1 MTVYDLINILAEN
14 SATILNYY
22 IFLLVIILLGLLFS
36 NVINFKSPIIY
47 LYTVLIYA
55 ISIPA
60 ILAIILVVYN
70 FFFLHKNLLQLEL
83 VTYYLPIIAMLVLL
97 LIIKKTVPLKEIPG
111 FDKLSGLFII
121 LFITFLST
129 YFIQKAIIGV
139 FFIGSF
145 TQLIIIFL
153 VLLVLLKLGWDK
165 LVK

>member
-36 NVINFKSPIIY
+36 NVINLKSPIIY

-70 FFFLHKNLLQLEL
+70 FFFLHKNLLQLQL

-145 TQLIIIFL
+145 TQLIVIFL